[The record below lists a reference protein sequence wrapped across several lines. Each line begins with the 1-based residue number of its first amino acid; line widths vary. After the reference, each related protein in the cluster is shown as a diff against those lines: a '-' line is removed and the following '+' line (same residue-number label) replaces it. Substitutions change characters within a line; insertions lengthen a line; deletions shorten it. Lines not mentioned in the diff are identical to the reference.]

1 MRAGSSER
9 REAADERSKPM
20 QLNRFMIRPHVEQAL
35 RDEIGPGDT
44 TGGFLVG
51 EDPVQTA
58 QIYAKGSG
66 IVCGLLLADETIR
79 TVDPDARIEHMVKD
93 GEEMGPGKVLLKIA
107 AKASTFFMIER
118 CALDWIQQMSGIAT
132 KTRRYVNLVK
142 HTKVRITDTRK
153 GWPGLR
159 MLQKYAVRCGGA
171 HNHIFSLSNCVLV
184 KDNHIKIA
192 GGIRNAVEIL
202 RSRAQHTFKLEVEC
216 ETLDM
221 VREALD
227 CGVEV
232 IMFDNMDLDEIKAG
246 LKLVNGRAVTEASG
260 GINERTIVP
269 IAETGVDVISVGDLT
284 HSVTSVDI
292 SLDVQDIKPSAIRT
306 IERLRAAAG

>member
-1 MRAGSSER
+1 
-9 REAADERSKPM
+9 M
-20 QLNRFMIRPHVEQAL
+20 QINRFMIRPYVEQAL

-66 IVCGLLLADETIR
+66 LVCGLLLADETIR

-93 GEEMGPGKVLLKIA
+93 GEEMGPGTVLLKIE

-192 GGIRNAVEIL
+192 GGIRNAVEVL
-202 RSRAQHTFKLEVEC
+202 RSRAQHTFKFEVEC

-221 VREALD
+221 VQEALD

-246 LKLVNGRAVTEASG
+246 MKVVNGRAITEASG

-292 SLDVQDIKPSAIRT
+292 SLDVKDIKPSAIRT
-306 IERLRAAAG
+306 IERLRAAAS

>member
-1 MRAGSSER
+1 
-9 REAADERSKPM
+9 M
-20 QLNRFMIRPHVEQAL
+20 QLNRFMIRPYVEQAL

-51 EDPVQTA
+51 EDPVQSA
-58 QIYAKGSG
+58 QIYAKGTG
-66 IVCGLLLADETIR
+66 IACGLLLADETIR
-79 TVDPDARIEHMVKD
+79 TIDSDARIEHLVKD
-93 GEEMGPGKVLLKIA
+93 GEEIGPGKVLLKMQ
-107 AKASTFFMIER
+107 AKASTFFVIER

-142 HTKVRITDTRK
+142 HTKARITDTRK

-171 HNHIFSLSNCVLV
+171 HNHIFNLSNCVLV

-202 RSRAQHTFKLEVEC
+202 RSRAQHTFKFEVEC

-221 VREALD
+221 VQEALD
-227 CGVEV
+227 CEVEV

-246 LKLVNGRAVTEASG
+246 LKLVNGRAITEASG

-306 IERLRAAAG
+306 IERLRAATG

>member
-1 MRAGSSER
+1 
-9 REAADERSKPM
+9 M
-20 QLNRFMIRPHVEQAL
+20 QLNRFMIRPYVEQAL

-93 GEEMGPGKVLLKIA
+93 GEDMGPGKVLLKIE

-142 HTKVRITDTRK
+142 HTKVRVTDTRK

-202 RSRAQHTFKLEVEC
+202 RSRAQHTFKFEVEC
-216 ETLDM
+216 ETLEM
-221 VREALD
+221 VQEALD

-246 LKLVNGRAVTEASG
+246 LKLVNGRAIAEASG
-260 GINERTIVP
+260 GVNERTIVP

-292 SLDVQDIKPSAIRT
+292 SLDVKDIKPSAIRT
-306 IERLRAAAG
+306 IERLRAATG

>member
-1 MRAGSSER
+1 
-9 REAADERSKPM
+9 M
-20 QLNRFMIRPHVEQAL
+20 QLNRFMIRPYVEQAL

-51 EDPVQTA
+51 EDPVQSA
-58 QIYAKGSG
+58 QIYAKGTG
-66 IVCGLLLADETIR
+66 IACGLLLADETIR
-79 TVDPDARIEHMVKD
+79 TIDSDARIEHLVKD
-93 GEEMGPGKVLLKIA
+93 GEEIGPGKVLLKMR

-171 HNHIFSLSNCVLV
+171 HNHIFNLSNCVLV

-202 RSRAQHTFKLEVEC
+202 RSRAQHTFKFEVEC

-221 VREALD
+221 VQEALD
-227 CGVEV
+227 CEVEV

-246 LKLVNGRAVTEASG
+246 LRLVNGRAITEASG

-306 IERLRAAAG
+306 IERLRAATG

>member
-1 MRAGSSER
+1 
-9 REAADERSKPM
+9 M
-20 QLNRFMIRPHVEQAL
+20 QLNRFMIRPYVEQAL

-51 EDPVQTA
+51 EDPVQTG

-66 IVCGLLLADETIR
+66 IICGLLLADETIR
-79 TVDPDARIEHMVKD
+79 TVDPDARIEQMVQD
-93 GEEMGPGKVLLKIA
+93 GEEMGPGKILIRIQ

-142 HTKVRITDTRK
+142 HTKARITDTRK

-171 HNHIFSLSNCVLV
+171 HNHIFNLSNCVLV

-202 RSRAQHTFKLEVEC
+202 RSHAQHTFKLEVEC
-216 ETLDM
+216 ETLQM
-221 VREALD
+221 VQEALD

-246 LKLVNGRAVTEASG
+246 LKLVNGRAITEASG

-292 SLDVQDIKPSAIRT
+292 SLDVRDIKPSAIRT
-306 IERLRAAAG
+306 IERLRTAAGA

>member
-1 MRAGSSER
+1 
-9 REAADERSKPM
+9 M
-20 QLNRFMIRPHVEQAL
+20 QLNRFMIRPYVEQAL

-51 EDPVQTA
+51 ENPEQTA

-93 GEEMGPGKVLLKIA
+93 GEEMGPGKVLLKIE

-142 HTKVRITDTRK
+142 HTKVRVTDTRK

-159 MLQKYAVRCGGA
+159 ILQKYAVRCGGA
-171 HNHIFSLSNCVLV
+171 HNHIFNLSNCVLV

-202 RSRAQHTFKLEVEC
+202 RSRAQHTFKFEVEC

-221 VREALD
+221 VQEALD

-246 LKLVNGRAVTEASG
+246 LKLVNGRAITEASG

-292 SLDVQDIKPSAIRT
+292 SLDVKDIKPSAIRT
-306 IERLRAAAG
+306 IERLRAATG

>member
-1 MRAGSSER
+1 
-9 REAADERSKPM
+9 M
-20 QLNRFMIRPHVEQAL
+20 QLNRFMIRPYVEQAL

-51 EDPVQTA
+51 EDPVQTG

-79 TVDPDARIEHMVKD
+79 TVDPDARIEQMVQD
-93 GEEMGPGKVLLKIA
+93 GEEMGPGKILIRIQ

-171 HNHIFSLSNCVLV
+171 HNHIFNLSNCVLV

-202 RSRAQHTFKLEVEC
+202 RSHAQHTFKLEVEC
-216 ETLDM
+216 ETLQM
-221 VREALD
+221 VQEALD

-246 LKLVNGRAVTEASG
+246 LKLVNGRAITEASG

-292 SLDVQDIKPSAIRT
+292 SLDVRDIKPSAIRT
-306 IERLRAAAG
+306 IERLRATAGA

>member
-1 MRAGSSER
+1 
-9 REAADERSKPM
+9 M
-20 QLNRFMIRPHVEQAL
+20 QLNRFMIRPYVEQAL

-79 TVDPDARIEHMVKD
+79 TVDPDAQIEHMVKD
-93 GEEMGPGKVLLKIA
+93 SEEMGPGKVLLKVE

-142 HTKVRITDTRK
+142 HTNVRITDTRK

-221 VREALD
+221 VQEALD

-246 LKLVNGRAVTEASG
+246 LKLVNGRAITEASG
-260 GINERTIVP
+260 GINERTIAI

-292 SLDVQDIKPSAIRT
+292 SLDVKDIKPSAIRA
-306 IERLRAAAG
+306 IERLRAAG

>member
-1 MRAGSSER
+1 
-9 REAADERSKPM
+9 M
-20 QLNRFMIRPHVEQAL
+20 QLNRFMIRPYVEQAL

-51 EDPVQTA
+51 EDPVQTG

-66 IVCGLLLADETIR
+66 IICGLLLADETIR
-79 TVDPDARIEHMVKD
+79 TVDPDARIELMVRD
-93 GEEMGPGKVLLKIA
+93 GEEMGPGKILIRIQ

-132 KTRRYVNLVK
+132 KTRRYVNLVN

-171 HNHIFSLSNCVLV
+171 HNHIFNLSNCVLV

-202 RSRAQHTFKLEVEC
+202 RSHAQHTFKLEVEC
-216 ETLDM
+216 ETLQM
-221 VREALD
+221 VQEALD

-246 LKLVNGRAVTEASG
+246 LKLVNGRAITEASG

-292 SLDVQDIKPSAIRT
+292 SLDVRDIKPSAIRT
-306 IERLRAAAG
+306 IERLRTAAGA

>member
-1 MRAGSSER
+1 
-9 REAADERSKPM
+9 M
-20 QLNRFMIRPHVEQAL
+20 QLNRFMIRPYVEQAL

-51 EDPVQTA
+51 EDPVQTG

-66 IVCGLLLADETIR
+66 IICGLLLADETIR
-79 TVDPDARIEHMVKD
+79 TVDTDARIEQMVRD
-93 GEEMGPGKVLLKIA
+93 GEEMGPGKILIRIQ

-132 KTRRYVNLVK
+132 KTRRYVNLVN

-171 HNHIFSLSNCVLV
+171 HNHIFNLSNCVLV

-202 RSRAQHTFKLEVEC
+202 RSHAQHTFKLEVEC
-216 ETLDM
+216 ETLQM
-221 VREALD
+221 VQEALD

-232 IMFDNMDLDEIKAG
+232 IMFDNMDVDEIKAG
-246 LKLVNGRAVTEASG
+246 LKLVNGRAITEASG

-292 SLDVQDIKPSAIRT
+292 SLDVRDIKPSAIRT
-306 IERLRAAAG
+306 IERLRTAAGA

>member
-1 MRAGSSER
+1 
-9 REAADERSKPM
+9 M
-20 QLNRFMIRPHVEQAL
+20 QLNRFMIRPYVEQAL

-79 TVDPDARIEHMVKD
+79 TVDPDARIEQMVKD
-93 GEEMGPGKVLLKIA
+93 GEEMGPGKVLLKIE

-202 RSRAQHTFKLEVEC
+202 RSRAQHTFKFEVEC

-221 VREALD
+221 VQEALA

-246 LKLVNGRAVTEASG
+246 LRLVNGRAITEASG

-292 SLDVQDIKPSAIRT
+292 SLDVKDIKPSAIRT
-306 IERLRAAAG
+306 IERLRAAAGR